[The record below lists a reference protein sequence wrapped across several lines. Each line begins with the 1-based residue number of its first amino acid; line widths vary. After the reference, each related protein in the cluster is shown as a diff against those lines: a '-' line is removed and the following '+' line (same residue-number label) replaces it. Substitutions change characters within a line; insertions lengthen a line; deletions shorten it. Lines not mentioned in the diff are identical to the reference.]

1 MLNIDLS
8 EAIEEIKKLGAK
20 TVLLQIPE
28 GLKTRNL
35 EIAQELQ
42 NKTNATIVST
52 IDPCFGACGL
62 AETEAKQINADLI
75 VHLGHSRFFSPVTKT
90 IFVPLSYLLESKK
103 LKELASN
110 SVQILKKNS
119 VKKISLCTTLQY
131 LEYLP
136 LLKKEFEKSGIKAE
150 TAKGKNLSEGQVLG
164 CNYSGVSKNTDAVV
178 FFGDGLFHALGI
190 AFSSKNRVFTMNPM
204 NNEVKALEGE
214 KELFLKKRFALIEKA
229 MNAEK
234 IGIILSGKKG
244 QFKMQK
250 ALELRELVEKHKK
263 KAFLFIADL
272 IKPDYLLGID
282 ADAFVCTACPRIAID
297 DASAF
302 KKPLLN
308 PSELKIALGEKTFEE
323 YEIEEFF

>member
-75 VHLGHSRFFSPVTKT
+75 VHLGHSRFFSPETKT